1 MFGFLFLKVFV
12 CAGSLGD
19 GCEFSGNCYKQ
30 ALIPDANAVILDFFF
45 LLGGVR
51 VRSAMGRPD
60 CWGLRAWGGRVAGVW
75 VLLPPMWE
83 NGARGGQ
90 K

>member
-1 MFGFLFLKVFV
+1 M

-60 CWGLRAWGGRVAGVW
+60 WDGFFQGGVQVVSRVG
-75 VLLPPMWE
+75 
-83 NGARGGQ
+83 
-90 K
+90 